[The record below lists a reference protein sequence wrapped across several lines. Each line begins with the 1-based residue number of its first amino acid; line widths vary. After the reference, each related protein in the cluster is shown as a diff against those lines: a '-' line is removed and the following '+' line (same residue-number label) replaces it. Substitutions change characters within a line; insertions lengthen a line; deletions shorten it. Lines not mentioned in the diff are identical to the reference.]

1 MAPVARR
8 ALATLVSVSLLAQP
22 VVAQAQAR
30 GGSSATGS
38 RAADLKKR
46 GDDLLDA
53 KRYAE
58 ALAAYDEAYAIDPSP
73 ALLYNRGR
81 ALQFLGRYPEALD
94 ALEQFDAQA
103 PRELLDRLPGLP
115 ALLDDLRTRVGTL
128 VLTGTVAGARVL
140 VNDRQIGVTP
150 IGAAVK
156 LDAGHLRVDAFAD
169 GYFPFHREVDLPGRS
184 TVTVD
189 LALVSRETSG
199 VLVVRSHLD
208 GTEVSIDQR
217 LSGLA
222 PLEAT
227 LLAGNHGVAASH
239 PGYTAANT
247 QIVLRAGETRDV
259 WLDPIAPPSIFSR
272 WWFWTAVGVVIA
284 GGVATY
290 VALTTERSPPSGD
303 FAPGLVHQ

>member
-1 MAPVARR
+1 MSSPVRR
-8 ALATLVSVSLLAQP
+8 ALAAFVAAVLLSQPVAALAQ
-22 VVAQAQAR
+22 AG
-30 GGSSATGS
+30 GGSSATAS

-53 KRYAE
+53 KHYAE
-58 ALAAYDEAYAIDPSP
+58 ALAAYDAAYAIEPSP

-81 ALQFLGRYPEALD
+81 ALQFLGRNPEALD
-94 ALEQFDAQA
+94 ALEQFAAQA
-103 PRELLDRLPGLP
+103 PRELLDRLSGLP
-115 ALLDDLRTRVGTL
+115 ALLEDLRSRVGTL
-128 VLTGTVAGARVL
+128 VIAGTVTGARVL

-150 IGAAVK
+150 IGAPVK

-169 GYFPFHREVDLPGRS
+169 GYFPFHREVDLPGRA

-208 GTEVSIDQR
+208 GTQVSIDRR

-227 LLAGNHGVAASH
+227 LLAGSHGIAASH

-259 WLDPIAPPSIFSR
+259 WLDPMAPPSLLSR
-272 WWFWTAVGVVIA
+272 WWFWTALVVVIA